1 VTPERTRVW
10 LVVLAGTVAASY
22 GLIRWFAPP
31 DAPAVQ
37 LQAASQEN
45 EIRNVEMR
53 VYDDAGKPNL
63 VLISPRITSPRRSEE
78 YLVALPVFDLVSA
91 DGARWSGQSKFGRLD
106 VAKDRLWLQEQVVL
120 KGAKP
125 NREPTTIRSERI
137 EFAIEERLASSDEA
151 VEIVSTGSQIKG
163 VGLRADLKKDRFL
176 LKSKVE
182 GEYVP
187 KRKGS

>member
-1 VTPERTRVW
+1 MTPERTRVW
-10 LVVLAGTVAASY
+10 LLVLGATTLASY

-31 DAPAVQ
+31 DAAPASLPTARQ
-37 LQAASQEN
+37 DN

-53 VYDDAGKPNL
+53 VYDDTGKPNL
-63 VLISPRITSPRRSEE
+63 VLISPRITSPRRSDE
-78 YLVALPVFDLVSA
+78 YLIEAPVFDVVSA
-91 DGARWSGQSKFGRLD
+91 DGARWNGQSRVGRLD
-106 VAKDRLWLQEQVVL
+106 VGKDRLWLQEQVVL

-125 NREPTTIRSERI
+125 KREPVTIRSERI
-137 EFAIEERLASSDEA
+137 EFGIEERLATSDEA
-151 VEIVSTGSQIKG
+151 VEIVSTGSEIRG

-176 LKSKVE
+176 LRSQVE

>member
-1 VTPERTRVW
+1 MTPERTRVW
-10 LVVLAGTVAASY
+10 LLVLAGTSAASY

-31 DAPAVQ
+31 DAPVAP
-37 LQAASQEN
+37 LPAASQEN

-53 VYDDAGKPNL
+53 IYDDAGKPNL
-63 VLISPRITSPRRSEE
+63 VLVSPRITSPRRSEE
-78 YLVALPVFDLVSA
+78 YLVAAPVFDVVGA
-91 DGARWSGQSKFGRLD
+91 DGGRWSGQSRVGRLD

-120 KGAKP
+120 KGTKP
-125 NREPTTIRSERI
+125 EREPVTIRSERI

-176 LKSKVE
+176 LRSQVE

-187 KRKGS
+187 KDKDS

>member
-1 VTPERTRVW
+1 VTRERTRVW
-10 LVVLAGTVAASY
+10 LLLLAGTSAASY

-31 DAPAVQ
+31 DAPAVPVA
-37 LQAASQEN
+37 AASQEN

-78 YLVALPVFDLVSA
+78 YLVALPVFDVVSA
-91 DGARWSGQSKFGRLD
+91 DGARWSGQSKVGRLD

-120 KGAKP
+120 KGVKP
-125 NREPTTIRSERI
+125 EREPVTIRSERI
-137 EFAIEERLASSDEA
+137 EFAIDERLASSDEA
-151 VEIVSTGSQIKG
+151 VEIVSTGSRIKG

-176 LKSKVE
+176 LRSQVE

-187 KRKGS
+187 KDKGS

>member
-10 LVVLAGTVAASY
+10 LLVLAGTSAASY

-31 DAPAVQ
+31 DAPVAP
-37 LQAASQEN
+37 LPAASQEN

-53 VYDDAGKPNL
+53 IYDDAGKPNL
-63 VLISPRITSPRRSEE
+63 VLVSPRITSPRRSEE
-78 YLVALPVFDLVSA
+78 YLVAAPVFDVVGA
-91 DGARWSGQSKFGRLD
+91 DGGRWSGQSRVGRLD

-120 KGAKP
+120 KGTKP
-125 NREPTTIRSERI
+125 EREPVTIRSERI

-176 LKSKVE
+176 LRSQVE

-187 KRKGS
+187 KDKDS

>member
-1 VTPERTRVW
+1 MTPERTRVW
-10 LVVLAGTVAASY
+10 LLVLAGTSAASY

-31 DAPAVQ
+31 DAAVAP
-37 LQAASQEN
+37 LPAASQEN

-53 VYDDAGKPNL
+53 IYDDAGKPNL
-63 VLISPRITSPRRSEE
+63 VLVSPRITSPRRSEE
-78 YLVALPVFDLVSA
+78 YLVAAPVFDVVGA
-91 DGARWSGQSKFGRLD
+91 DGGRWSGQSRVGRLD

-120 KGAKP
+120 KGTKP
-125 NREPTTIRSERI
+125 EREPVTIRSERI

-176 LKSKVE
+176 LRSQVE

-187 KRKGS
+187 KDKDS